1 MSSLAWALILLAIAV
16 VSKKFV
22 DIIDSWDK
30 AKVYNDHAMKIYN
43 TSKTTLSEKKQ
54 YTKDALANL
63 GKTKA
68 MFYMNQL
75 IPLTKLLP
83 AQEAMPPRIRQVIIE
98 MEKLLQHG
106 INQIDQQTLARLGAL
121 GSTGM
126 MPNYVITNP
135 TVAWLDTDD
144 IKTDQFGAEATVLGG
159 IKLQALSTFE
169 KLLNESTRSGK
180 DVIRAARSLELAKQL
195 AKDMKGVGVKLEHT
209 RIYVNQINDSIE
221 QLAHRLDTYLERLRK
236 IMSPANPDE
245 EFSVDDKKDIMMM
258 ITLLETLNSIM
269 ENPIFDARGI
279 ISSDFMQTIYN
290 ARGFIGKLNNAGNSP
305 ALNQFE

>member
-1 MSSLAWALILLAIAV
+1 MWIVLSLGALGFTL
-16 VSKKFV
+16 KKFV
-22 DIIDSWDK
+22 DMIDSWDK
-30 AKVYNDHAMKIYN
+30 AKVYNDHASKIYD
-43 TSKTTLSEKKQ
+43 TSKLTLLEKKQ

-68 MFYMNQL
+68 LFYMNQL

-98 MEKLLQHG
+98 MEKLLKNG
-106 INQIDQQTLARLGAL
+106 INQLDQQTLSRLGAL
-121 GSTGM
+121 GSTGL

-135 TVAWLDTDD
+135 TVAWLDMED
-144 IKTDQFGAEATVLGG
+144 IKTDRFGTEATVLGG

-169 KLLNESTRSGK
+169 KLLEESKRSSK
-180 DVIRAARSLELAKQL
+180 DVIRSARALELAKQL

-221 QLAHRLDTYLERLRK
+221 QLAHRLDTYLDRLRK
-236 IMSPANPDE
+236 IMSPTSPEDE
-245 EFSVDDKKDIMMM
+245 FTVDDKKDIMMM

-290 ARGFIGKLNNAGNSP
+290 ARGFIGKLNNVGNNP
-305 ALNQFE
+305 TLNQFE